1 MAVEYVDLQ
10 CTGAALV
17 RSDNPDTNY
26 HGADRYQLDG
36 ANTVPYGTELL
47 LTFESLPTA
56 YHYRRIAGVSLNFT
70 IDRNIPLTVSMTPA
84 FSWDTLESEFD
95 EATVT
100 WNTMPDEKKHFYK
113 TQSAS
118 HGTGDEQITI
128 YAYLTSSSGDG
139 PEAGYTALK
148 APAFKLSCSQYLYGS
163 SYANVYT
170 NYAPSGKRPFLRV
183 ALSDVN
189 ASVSVDEKPVNGRTN
204 SWARFACNK
213 PSIFSWDLP
222 RVSGLTYADV
232 VQDSATL
239 YWRRK
244 GATSWN
250 TVNISGSDQSYT
262 FPANVLPAADI
273 EWTVIP
279 VCGNFNVI
287 ASTDYKVIAYPRYF
301 VELPMTAAAMTQ
313 MDKPSEVLPWI
324 NDSYNSVYHYYMTSG
339 STYERDAY
347 FMFAPL
353 QETLQRRAIEAAAI
367 QHFHLVS
374 AGWISEPHVYTLE
387 STFDQ
392 SRLTWNNAPSEVDE
406 VGHMTADNGSGTTGM
421 GVHDA
426 LMPYTISLFP
436 SINNVRG
443 YYSRNG
449 ATTTDPKEIS
459 LASRALLTAPAVKIA
474 MPLGNLSLKRNS
486 GLIYGDPA
494 PVLLV
499 MLFETTVTSTVVGE
513 TPTAGWVNPHIAQT
527 FSWKHIPDGDY
538 SSAADWQSAS
548 ATLFWSADNGSTWNS
563 VVAPANSQNVILPAE
578 TLPAGTIQW
587 YVTATDDQGTTST
600 SPTYTI
606 TTEDS
611 ETTATPI
618 APINTVEDGSAPIR
632 FIWETANNHGTA
644 QTAADL
650 QKSTDGSTWETLG
663 TVTGSEN
670 SFTAQADTFLNG
682 NVYWRVRAYNAD
694 GTAGPWSEAATF
706 KAVNAPPAPVVSA
719 SEVPFSAVTWQSEG
733 QEAWRIT
740 VDGTVYG
747 PYFGGSKRFEIP
759 TYLENG
765 GHTIT
770 VEVQG
775 ASGKWSKPGQVIV
788 QIQNVPGDPVTLSG
802 SFERDAELSWE
813 TASQTADFLIY
824 RDGVRIGHTSG
835 MEFADRTV
843 LGGHSW
849 QVINRLPSGN
859 YTASNIVQG
868 LLSTEELAIA
878 LLSGGGWL
886 ELTKSR
892 NPTRQE
898 TYSLSQNV
906 SLTHFAGQEYPEAEA
921 SPYKTLQGNFDVSWN
936 RDEPEQAA
944 AFEAMIGKPIIYKA
958 PSGETLVGILAAIQK
973 NPINFFKAYT
983 ATVQRINWRDF
994 VDEDN

>member
-1 MAVEYVDLQ
+1 MAVQYVDLA
-10 CTGAALV
+10 CTKAALV
-17 RSDNPDTNY
+17 RSDTPDTNY

-36 ANTVPYGTELL
+36 QNAVSYGTYLL
-47 LTFESLPTA
+47 LEFESLPET
-56 YHYRRIAGVSLNFT
+56 YHYRHIVGASLEFT
-70 IDRNIPLTVSMTPA
+70 CDRNIPLTVSMTPA
-84 FSWDTLESEFD
+84 FEWDTLKSGFD

-100 WNTMPDEKKHFYK
+100 WNNMPEEKDHFYK
-113 TQSAS
+113 TKSATY
-118 HGTGDEQITI
+118 GTGDEALSIT
-128 YAYLTSSSGDG
+128 AYLTSNSSDG
-139 PEAGYTALK
+139 PKAAYTALK
-148 APAFKLSCSQYLYGS
+148 SPAFKLSCTVSRLYGS

-170 NYAPSGKRPFLRV
+170 NAAASGKRPVLRI
-183 ALSDVN
+183 AMSDTN
-189 ASVSVDEKPVNGRTN
+189 ASVSVDEKPVNGKTN
-204 SWARFACNK
+204 SAARFACNEQ
-213 PSIFSWDLP
+213 STFTWDIAL
-222 RVSGLTYADV
+222 VSGYAYADV

-244 GATSWN
+244 GTTGWN
-250 TVNISGSDQSYT
+250 TVPISGSEQSYT
-262 FPANVLPAADI
+262 FQENVLPAADI

-279 VCGNFNVI
+279 VCGDYNVI
-287 ASTDYKVIAYPRYF
+287 ASTDYKVTAYPRYF
-301 VELPMTAAAMTQ
+301 AELQMTGAAITR
-313 MDKPSEVLPWI
+313 MDNPDENVSWDPSRANQI
-324 NDSYNSVYHYYMTSG
+324 YHYTTSPFV
-339 STYERDAY
+339 YEHAA
-347 FMFAPL
+347 FLMFSPMPAAL
-353 QETLQRRAIEAAAI
+353 GRRAIDAAAI
-367 QHFHLVS
+367 KHDHFVAS
-374 AGWISEPHVYTLE
+374 GWKSYPQIYSL
-387 STFDQ
+387 SSDFDPA
-392 SRLTWNNAPSEVDE
+392 RITWNNAPQVVDE
-406 VGHMTADNGSGTTGM
+406 IGYAIVNNPGTSGIILSDVFLPDDFSRFPDSPNVSGS
-421 GVHDA
+421 
-426 LMPYTISLFP
+426 Y
-436 SINNVRG
+436 R
-443 YYSRNG
+443 RNG
-449 ATTTDPKEIS
+449 AAATSAKDIS
-459 LASRALLTAPAVKIA
+459 FASRDLVRAPALKIA
-474 MPLGNLSLKRNS
+474 MPLGNYDLKTYQGGIR
-486 GLIYGDPA
+486 GTPA
-494 PVLLV
+494 PVLVV
-499 MLFETTVTSTVVGE
+499 MLFDENVTSTVVGS
-513 TPTAGWVNPHIAQT
+513 TQTAGWVNPQEAQE
-527 FSWKHIPDGDY
+527 FSWEHVPDGDY
-538 SSAADWQSAS
+538 ASAAGWQTTS
-548 ATLFWSADNGSTWNS
+548 ATLYWSSDNGSTWNS
-563 VVAPANSQNVILPAE
+563 VPAPANSESVTLPAN
-578 TLPAGTIQW
+578 TLPAGTIKW

-618 APINTVEDGSAPIR
+618 SPVNTVEDGSAPIR
-632 FIWETANNHGTA
+632 FLWETANNHGTE

-650 QKSTDGSTWETLG
+650 EKSTDGTTWVTLG
-663 TVTGSEN
+663 TVTGSEK
-670 SFTAQADTFLNG
+670 SFTAPADTFLNG
-682 NVYWRVRAYNAD
+682 SAYWRVRAYNAD
-694 GTAGPWSEAATF
+694 GVAGPWSAAASFT
-706 KAVNAPPAPVVSA
+706 AVNAPPAPVVSA

-740 VDGTVYG
+740 VDEATYG
-747 PYFGGSKRFEIP
+747 PYFGGIKRFEIP

-765 GHTIT
+765 SHKIT

-775 ASGKWSKPGQVIV
+775 SSGKWSKPGETIV

-813 TASQTADFLIY
+813 TVSQTADFLIY

-868 LLSTEELAIA
+868 MLSTEELAIA

-906 SLTHFAGQEYPEAEA
+906 SLTHFAGQEYPEAET

-958 PSGETLVGILAAIQK
+958 TSGETLVGILAAIQK

>member
-17 RSDNPDTNY
+17 RSDNPSTNY
-26 HGADRYQLDG
+26 HGEDRYQLDG
-36 ANTVPYGTELL
+36 QNAVPYGTELL
-47 LTFESLPTA
+47 LKFESLPTA
-56 YHYRRIAGVSLNFT
+56 YHYRSIAGVSLNFT

-84 FSWDTLESEFD
+84 FTWDTLESGFD
-95 EATVT
+95 EASVT
-100 WNTMPDEKKHFYK
+100 WNSKPDEKNHFYK

-118 HGTGDEQITI
+118 YGTGDEQITI
-128 YAYLTSSSGDG
+128 YAHLKSSSSDG
-139 PEAGYTALK
+139 PEAAYTALT
-148 APAFKLSCSQYLYGS
+148 APAFKLSCTPYLYGS

-170 NYAPSGKRPFLRV
+170 NTAASGKRPFLRV
-183 ALSDVN
+183 ALSDTN
-189 ASVSVDEKPVNGRTN
+189 ASVGVYGETVNGSTKN
-204 SWARFACNK
+204 SVRFACNK
-213 PSIFSWDLP
+213 PSTFAWVNKL
-222 RVSGLTYADV
+222 VSGITFAEV
-232 VQDSATL
+232 VQNSATL

-244 GATSWN
+244 GTTSWN
-250 TVNISGSDQSYT
+250 TVRISGSSQSYT
-262 FPANVLPAADI
+262 FAANVLPAADI

-287 ASTDYKVIAYPRYF
+287 ASTDYKITAYPRYF
-301 VELPMTAAAMTQ
+301 AELPMTAAARTQ
-313 MDKPSEVLPWI
+313 MDKPDQIFPWAVE
-324 NDSYNSVYHYYMTSG
+324 SGNSIENYMISG
-339 STYERDAY
+339 TQFEHDAY
-347 FMFAPL
+347 LMFASMPEPL
-353 QETLQRRAIEAAAI
+353 VLRAIESAAI
-367 QHFHLVS
+367 LHYHFV
-374 AGWISEPHVYTLE
+374 ATGWKSQADVYIL
-387 STFDQ
+387 SDSFDPQ
-392 SRLTWNNAPSEVDE
+392 RITWNNAPPVAD
-406 VGHMTADNGSGTTGM
+406 GIGYIRIDNGAGTAGL
-421 GVHDA
+421 A
-426 LMPYTISLFP
+426 IQEAYTPRNTEYFP
-436 SINNVRG
+436 TQTNVYG
-443 YYSRNG
+443 YYKRNG
-449 ATTTDPKEIS
+449 IVTSNVKDIS
-459 LASRALLTAPAVKIA
+459 AVSRALATAPALKIA
-474 MPLGNLSLKRNS
+474 SPLGNNKTKSYS
-486 GLIYGDPA
+486 GLINGAPA
-494 PVLLV
+494 PVLIV
-499 MLFETTVTSTVVGE
+499 MLFDTTVTSTVVGE
-513 TPTAGWVNPHIAQT
+513 TPTAGWINPHTAQT
-527 FSWKHIPDGDY
+527 FAWEHIPAGDY
-538 SSAADWQSAS
+538 YCAGSWQSAS
-548 ATLFWSADNGSTWNS
+548 ATLYWSSDGGSTWQS
-563 VVAPANSQNVILPAE
+563 IAAPANSKSV
-578 TLPAGTIQW
+578 TLPADTLPVGTIQW

-600 SPTYTI
+600 SQTYTI

-618 APINTVEDGSAPIR
+618 APINTVEGVSAPIR
-632 FIWETANNHGTA
+632 FLWETANNHGTA

-670 SFTAQADTFLNG
+670 SFTAQADTFSNG
-682 NVYWRVRAYNAD
+682 KVYWRVRAYNAD
-694 GTAGPWSEAATF
+694 GTAGPWSEAASF

-719 SEVPFSAVTWQSEG
+719 AEVPFSAVTWQSKE

-747 PYFGGSKRFEIP
+747 PYFGGSKRFGIP

-868 LLSTEELAIA
+868 MLSTEELAIA

-921 SPYKTLQGNFDVSWN
+921 SPYKTLQGSFDVSWPKW
-936 RDEPEQAA
+936 EEEQAK
-944 AFEAMIGKPIIYKA
+944 AFEDMIGKSIIFKA
-958 PSGETLVGILAAIQK
+958 PSGETMVGILVAMQK
-973 NPINFFKAYT
+973 NPINFFKAYI
-983 ATVQRINWRDF
+983 ATVQRIHWRDF
-994 VDEDN
+994 VDADN